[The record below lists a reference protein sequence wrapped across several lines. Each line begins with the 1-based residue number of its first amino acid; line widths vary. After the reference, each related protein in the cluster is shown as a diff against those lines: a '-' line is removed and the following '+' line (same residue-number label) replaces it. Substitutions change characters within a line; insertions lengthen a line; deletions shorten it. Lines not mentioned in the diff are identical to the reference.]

1 MTPRTGPNAA
11 AAEAAEPA
19 LARQDPVLRD
29 PARQD
34 PAHQD
39 KGTGVRGAL
48 GGGLFPAAP
57 AAASPLPRGRRA
69 LVVAAEVMAVI
80 LGAGV
85 LLLRVP
91 GLPAWDTIYAEDYSE
106 FLIGA
111 LQHPWHLFIEYN
123 GYEQLLPRIVAQVVT
138 YLPLADAAKA
148 FAGGGALV
156 AAGCALFVFHAS
168 AGHVRSMTL
177 RVMLAVAVIL
187 LSSAPMEIADSTVDA
202 PWYLLLA
209 LFWAVLWRPR
219 TRAGMAAAATVGFVA
234 AASTSIVIVLGPLLA
249 IRVFALR
256 RVRDHAV
263 TAGWLAGCLLQL
275 PLIVESAA
283 AGQSRLV
290 GGQAPAVSW
299 GDPLSDALSF
309 YLHDVVLR
317 SVGWHLSWRLE
328 SLTTADW
335 ATAIVALALGA
346 ALAAIMASQ
355 PATRPFIA
363 VALLTGF
370 IATVGCVFLTPW
382 EADSPVTI
390 RHEMAARYT
399 ALPVFLIEAALVV
412 GVDWA
417 LRGRRDPVARPG
429 PGPGPGP
436 DRRAATTLRP
446 LLALIALAAFL
457 TVNWVADFR
466 YPGLRSAP
474 SAHQWSAVVAE
485 WRRDCQ
491 ASPTGEIRAQVK
503 NGYWVI
509 ACDRLRFLSP
519 ALTWLRGRPAPL
531 VSPIYRQML
540 KGHQPSA

>member
-1 MTPRTGPNAA
+1 MTPRTGPTAA

-19 LARQDPVLRD
+19 PARQDPALRD

-34 PAHQD
+34 PARQD
-39 KGTGVRGAL
+39 TGAGARAAL

-57 AAASPLPRGRRA
+57 AAASPLPWARRA
-69 LVVAAEVMAVI
+69 LVVAAEVAAVI

-123 GYEQLLPRIVAQVVT
+123 GYEQLLPRIVAQFVT
-138 YLPLADAAKA
+138 YLPLADVAKA

-168 AGHVRSMTL
+168 AGHVRSVTL
-177 RVMLAVAVIL
+177 RVLLAVAVIL
-187 LSSAPMEIADSTVDA
+187 LPSAPMEIADSTVDA

-219 TRAGMAAAATVGFVA
+219 TRAGMAAAATVGFIA

-299 GDPLSDALSF
+299 GDPLSDSLSF

-335 ATAIVALALGA
+335 ATVIVALALA
-346 ALAAIMASQ
+346 TALAAVVVGQ
-355 PATRPFIA
+355 PATRPFVA

-399 ALPVFLIEAALVV
+399 ALPIFLIEAALIV

-429 PGPGPGP
+429 PRPGPAR
-436 DRRAATTLRP
+436 RRAAASPGP
-446 LLALIALAAFL
+446 LLAAIALAAFL
-457 TVNWVADFR
+457 AVNWVADFR

-485 WRRDCQ
+485 WHRDCQ

-509 ACDRLRFLSP
+509 PCDRLRFLSP
-519 ALTWLRGRPAPL
+519 ARAWLRGRPAPL

-540 KGHQPSA
+540 KGHQPGA

>member
-1 MTPRTGPNAA
+1 MTPRTGRPAA
-11 AAEAAEPA
+11 AAEAAQPA
-19 LARQDPVLRD
+19 

-34 PAHQD
+34 TGA
-39 KGTGVRGAL
+39 GVRGAL
-48 GGGLFPAAP
+48 GGGVFPTAP
-57 AAASPLPRGRRA
+57 AAALPSPWSRRA
-69 LVVAAEVMAVI
+69 LAVAAEVMAVV
-80 LGAGV
+80 LGAVV

-123 GYEQLLPRIVAQVVT
+123 GYEQLLPRIVAQFVT

-148 FAGGGALV
+148 FACCGALV

-168 AGHVRSMTL
+168 AGHVRSVTL
-177 RVMLAVAVIL
+177 RVLLAVAVIL

-219 TRAGMAAAATVGFVA
+219 TRAGMTAAAMVGFVA

-299 GDPLSDALSF
+299 GDPLSDSLSF

-335 ATAIVALALGA
+335 ATAIVALALA
-346 ALAAIMASQ
+346 VPLAAIVASQ

-382 EADSPVTI
+382 EADSPVTP

-399 ALPVFLIEAALVV
+399 ALPIFLIEAALIV
-412 GVDWA
+412 GVDRA
-417 LRGRRDPVARPG
+417 LRGRRDSVAG
-429 PGPGPGP
+429 PGPGAE
-436 DRRAATTLRP
+436 RRAATALRP
-446 LLALIALAAFL
+446 LLAVIALAAFL
-457 TVNWVADFR
+457 AVTWVADFR

-474 SAHQWSAVVAE
+474 AAHQWSAVVAE

-509 ACDRLRFLSP
+509 PCDRLRFLSP
-519 ALTWLRGRPAPL
+519 PRAWLRPAPS
-531 VSPIYRQML
+531 V
-540 KGHQPSA
+540 PSSLPYTGKCLRDTCPAA